1 MIRRKKIIK
10 VILITLLVLVV
21 ILTGAGFYILNYSL
35 SPDDGRAEVD
45 SAFVRLYENYPESQA
60 WVDSLKEIHALRD
73 TFAVMPS
80 GERHHAYYINNGSRS
95 TALVLHGWRDS
106 AIKYLFLA
114 RIYDKE
120 LGYNIVLPDIYAHG
134 QSDGD
139 VIRMGWLDRLDMV
152 RWLKMFPHDTVVVH
166 GVSMGGATA
175 MMMSGD
181 PVPDGV
187 KDIRFVADCGYTSV
201 WDEFKGE
208 LKNQF
213 GLPSFPLLDA
223 ASMLCGIRYGWTF
236 KEASAL
242 DQVKLCNQPMLF
254 IHGDSDTFVP
264 TEMVYR
270 LYEAKPQPKELWI
283 TKGTEHALSYKNH
296 PDEYIQRVREFCK
309 KQF

>member
-10 VILITLLVLVV
+10 IISITLLVLVV
-21 ILTGAGFYILNYSL
+21 ILTGASFYILDYSL
-35 SPDDGRAEVD
+35 SPSEERNDVD

-60 WVDSLKEIHALRD
+60 WVDSLKKAHALRD

-95 TALVLHGWRDS
+95 TALVLHGWRDC

-114 RIYDKE
+114 RLYDKE
-120 LGYNIVLPDIYAHG
+120 LGYNVVVPDIYAHG

-139 VIRMGWLDRLDMV
+139 VIRMGWLDRLDMAH
-152 RWLKMFPHDTVVVH
+152 WLKMFPHDTVVVH

-175 MMMSGD
+175 MMMSGE

-187 KDIRFVADCGYTSV
+187 KDIRFIDDCGYTSV

-213 GLPSFPLLDA
+213 GLPSFPLLNA

-242 DQVKLCNQPMLF
+242 EQVKLCNHPMLF

-283 TKGTEHALSYKNH
+283 TKDT
-296 PDEYIQRVREFCK
+296 
-309 KQF
+309 